1 MADGKAI
8 AVLGVGAIL
17 ALIFGVLSVIN
28 IGLYAGAGDLDA
40 DFSDAPDNCKLPC
53 RERTSVLG
61 IVAGSLGLVAA
72 GATVALL
79 ALGLLE
85 SSTRAVN
92 LLAKGVLLATLFIV
106 SVFQITA
113 WALMARDIDK
123 FLDTYGS
130 AACDVSPHL
139 WNAALAFG
147 LFAFIAVSLL
157 FLVVAGGLVLDFMSS
172 DGGSSGGG
180 GGGGGRG
187 GSYYG
192 DHVNQSRAEQQEAQQ
207 GQQQEQQQEHYQ

>member
-53 RERTSVLG
+53 RERTSAIG

-79 ALGLLE
+79 ALGLFE
-85 SSTRAVN
+85 SSTRSVN

-123 FLDTYGS
+123 FLDAYGS
-130 AACDVSPHL
+130 GCDVSPHL

-147 LFAFIAVSLL
+147 LFAFIAVGLL

-172 DGGSSGGG
+172 EGGSSG

-207 GQQQEQQQEHYQ
+207 GQQQQQQEGEHYQ